1 MIGKTRQLG
10 TVLTDINYFML
21 LFESMRAL
29 LLSLLL
35 TRAVADDVILKP
47 VDGKSDPEV
56 ALYFAQGADIET
68 QQYTDIMSQ
77 LQKQV
82 PFKLWIGIV
91 QCQSNV
97 CSIPTTLAKGC
108 ARVEEDMTKA
118 GMNAQKTFYGGH
130 SLGGTYVNVYSF
142 LRTFFC
148 LLSLTYI
155 VIYIFS
161 LI

>member
-1 MIGKTRQLG
+1 MRGS
-10 TVLTDINYFML
+10 L
-21 LFESMRAL
+21 LAL

-35 TRAVADDVILKP
+35 ARAVADDVILKP
-47 VDGKSDPEV
+47 IDGKSDPEV

-82 PFKLWIGIV
+82 PFKLWVGIV

-130 SLGGTYVNVYSF
+130 SLGGMFTFTHFYV
-142 LRTFFC
+142 
-148 LLSLTYI
+148 
-155 VIYIFS
+155 
-161 LI
+161 